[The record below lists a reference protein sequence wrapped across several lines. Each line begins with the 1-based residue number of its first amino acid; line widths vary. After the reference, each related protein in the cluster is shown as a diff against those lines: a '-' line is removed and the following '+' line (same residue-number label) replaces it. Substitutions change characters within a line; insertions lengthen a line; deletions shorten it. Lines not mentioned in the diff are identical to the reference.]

1 MTNFVIVIRESMR
14 RTYLIGLLLMCVMHV
29 WGQARLN
36 GQYLQYINQYKDLAI
51 EQMFKY
57 RIPASITL
65 AQGLFESAA
74 GQSELA
80 RKGNNHFG
88 IKCHDWLGATTYHDD
103 DARGEC
109 FRAYRN
115 VLESY
120 EDHSRFLAN
129 NSRYRRLFSL
139 SRTDYRGWA
148 HGLKACGYAT
158 NPQYAQKLIGIIE
171 QYQLYQYDRAT
182 KYDKFIAKHAGT
194 DQPAAR
200 GGALH
205 PIYLYNKNYYIYAR
219 EGDTFKQIGKE
230 IGISYRA
237 IAKYNERDRREVLHQ
252 GEVIYLKKKQKRA
265 PKEFKRVPHVVQPG
279 ESMYDIAQRYGIRLE
294 SLYKMNRLSP
304 AYQIQVGQRL
314 RVR

>member
-1 MTNFVIVIRESMR
+1 
-14 RTYLIGLLLMCVMHV
+14 
-29 WGQARLN
+29 
-36 GQYLQYINQYKDLAI
+36 
-51 EQMFKY
+51 
-57 RIPASITL
+57 
-65 AQGLFESAA
+65 
-74 GQSELA
+74 
-80 RKGNNHFG
+80 
-88 IKCHDWLGATTYHDD
+88 
-103 DARGEC
+103 
-109 FRAYRN
+109 

-171 QYQLYQYDRAT
+171 QYQLYLYDRAT

-252 GEVIYLKKKQKRA
+252 GEIIYLKKKQKRA

-304 AYQIQVGQRL
+304 DYQIQVGQRL